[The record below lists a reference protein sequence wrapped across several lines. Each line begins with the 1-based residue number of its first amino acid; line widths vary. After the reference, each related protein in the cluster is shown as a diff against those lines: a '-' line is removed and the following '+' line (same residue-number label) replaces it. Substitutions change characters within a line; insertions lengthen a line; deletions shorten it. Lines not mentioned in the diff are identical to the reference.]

1 MGIRGLTSYCHA
13 NQADC
18 GDADVDLSGQTL
30 AVDLDSFLHYA
41 CEQVSKQFAP
51 FDASWVLLGGDQ
63 RALYLWVQDWMKK
76 FFRAKI
82 RLKFVRDPPGRL
94 NSIKDVTHE
103 KRADERA
110 EKSAIV
116 RDGIFAPAP
125 EVPETNAE
133 VDPTTIRVDES
144 SAAAK
149 IAVEA
154 HAVFPLARATV
165 VRCIQH
171 AGCSLITTSVEADE
185 ALGKMVRDGLAFA
198 VLSQDSDYLLMQ
210 NVSYIPFPNIIFKE
224 DETVTAFVYRATKV
238 ADCLGVAPTKLIEVA
253 LACGNDF
260 TPYLERHF
268 DFASLL
274 NLPSLRRANGHLG
287 VQASVEWLGSQF
299 GETNWLDDP
308 SFQLFLR
315 SNASALSYVYAIYSF
330 YGADD
335 QFLSRYPTA
344 NRLSCLPPAE
354 WKKAIKLLDK
364 QSYPNFALD
373 VLYCQERHLSARFA
387 ALESHPIAIEAN
399 CLVYHALGQTQPV
412 VEILADGSTRS
423 MTPRSS
429 DGKAPIPIHR
439 LLAVGKEARAAA
451 FQRNVVFLLAQ
462 HPALQSRLQA
472 WKGAKTHYE
481 LQVVANAMSL
491 LVPTLHERLHAYV
504 LPLLLTAAVCKTMQ
518 KHTTIVPL
526 ATVANAAEM
535 DASVVFRYWIDWQLH
550 HLKIFGLSPR
560 LNEHAFFSAGVFST
574 ILSLVTP
581 QVYSKNHVNAV
592 ARHFFGD
599 DATSLQLCSW
609 SYWMLAPLFEE
620 YQPPPLPLLAPKG
633 ALLPSVLAKRLRRP
647 KTTSSTAPS
656 TASLTT
662 QLEQLQLNPPM
673 PPPLPL
679 QPRAPLPPREPV
691 HIEKLIFTLP
701 VFAHKDELLNNVA
714 KNPLTIIQGET
725 GCGKSTSVPQFIL
738 DEDPTVNMYIT
749 QPRRVAAITLASTV
763 AKMRGEDVGNT
774 IGYRVGQFQRDSKAT
789 RITYATTGY
798 MLERIIHSPES
809 IAQVTHLVL
818 DEAHERS
825 MDMDLLLLM
834 IKTNWHL
841 WPNLKL
847 IIMSATMDAAI
858 FFKYF
863 KEGLPSPLAWKK
875 PLFVGSA
882 LYDVTAIYMDEVHK
896 HIPGI
901 AEIATLAKK
910 LTTQLAGWKKT
921 DLDPEIMGK
930 KITQVVPIQLD
941 LCVALALHITKT
953 VVDPSCILIFLPGI
967 SDIQYVHEQLEK
979 MRDIQLFVLHSELD
993 IEDQEKAFAP
1003 VDGKVK
1009 IILSTNIAESSV
1021 TIPDVTHIINSGME
1035 KQIMMPTTG
1044 HMEVLVRSW
1053 CSQASVK
1060 QRSGRAGRIRP
1071 GTAYH
1076 LFTKSFMNECMA
1088 AYTTPELLR
1097 KPLDK
1102 IVLQLKA
1109 QLAHIDTPTNLL
1121 KNAMSVPNLNNITG
1135 AYKVLHDMAAVTE
1148 ANETTTNAI
1157 TPFGVFCTNFPLD
1170 VRLCRLLMYGLSAYD
1185 LGMQHG
1191 LVDVIILASIL
1202 ASPDLH
1208 VAPSRFH
1215 ITSAGKYMAEMKHA
1229 LEGKLSLQKEE
1240 DDDQPLWSE
1249 PLAMWRL
1256 VTRCLA
1262 LKSKSAVQHLLRKH
1276 AIATR
1281 RFQTMCVL
1289 MGDVCLRFVRLAKR
1303 QDFAHSRALQPSVLR
1318 SVMALEKFCNKGF
1331 CPDWKHQHTPVP
1343 MLRLVLLLNYTD
1355 SLVAGSLPTPG
1366 AKAKKG
1372 SPKPKTGPVHAT
1384 LTIDEE
1390 SKWAKGVPR
1399 DDLLRTLGP
1408 ITRDAASEIHSLKVD
1423 AKSLTI
1429 LFATTTNNDE
1439 EDANP
1444 FNGLPFGLSLLHFM
1458 RDRSF
1463 PIDVSTLPLWEPS
1476 PGSFDSI
1483 RLRMPQRQ
1491 VVGCSLIAWKQLL
1504 SGIKVNCSGRNP
1516 MGLPFKYLNK
1526 DNTVH
1531 GIFSEQLLTG
1541 DGSMMLGGK
1550 CTLLPP
1556 AVDSYLAILMLLSA
1570 KRSVWFLMDKTGL
1583 LCVALKVDGH
1593 NYLLPEGVALPIRS
1607 VMATVNWIRKDLS
1620 HGLTKPLR
1628 SMNEPSTSLSGPE
1641 MDALFSTTK
1650 TKGKKWDWVQME
1662 LEAAYF
1668 EPFPQI
1674 MLDED

>member
-63 RALYLWVQDWMKK
+63 RALYVWVQDWMKK

-82 RLKFVRDPPGRL
+82 RLKFVRDPPGCL
-94 NSIKDVTHE
+94 NTIKDVTHE

-116 RDGIFAPAP
+116 RDGIFASPT
-125 EVPETNAE
+125 EVLESSAV

-149 IAVEA
+149 IAVET

-210 NVSYIPFPNIIFKE
+210 NVSYIPFPNVTFGD

-268 DFASLL
+268 DFATLV
-274 NLPSLRRANGHLG
+274 NLPSLRRVNGFLG
-287 VQASVEWLGSQF
+287 VQASVEWLASQF

-308 SFQLFLR
+308 SFQLFLKG
-315 SNASALSYVYAIYSF
+315 NASALSYVYAVYSF
-330 YGADD
+330 YGAED
-335 QFLSRYPTA
+335 QLLSRYPAAT
-344 NRLSCLPPAE
+344 RLSCLPPAE

-364 QSYPNFALD
+364 QMYPNFALD
-373 VLYCQERHLSARFA
+373 VLYCQERYLSARLD
-387 ALESHPIAIEAN
+387 ALESHPIAMDAN
-399 CLVYHALGQTQPV
+399 CLIYHTLGQTQPV
-412 VEILADGSTRS
+412 IEFLANGSSRS
-423 MTPRSS
+423 VTPLSS

-439 LLAVGKEARAAA
+439 LLATGKETRATA
-451 FQRNVVFLLAQ
+451 FQRNVVFLLEK
-462 HPALQSRLQA
+462 HPALQARLQA
-472 WKGAKTHYE
+472 WKGAKTHFE
-481 LQVVANAMSL
+481 LQVVANAISL
-491 LVPTLHERLHAYV
+491 LVPTLSERLHTYV

-518 KHTTIVPL
+518 KHATIVPL
-526 ATVANAAEM
+526 VGVANAAEM
-535 DASVVFRYWIDWQLH
+535 EASVVYRYWIDWQLH
-550 HLKIFGLSPR
+550 HLKILGLSPR

-599 DATSLQLCSW
+599 DVTSLQLCSW

-647 KTTSSTAPS
+647 KTTTTSAPPS

-662 QLEQLQLNPPM
+662 QLEQMQLNPPPLPM
-673 PPPLPL
+673 PP
-679 QPRAPLPPREPV
+679 REPLPPREPV

-701 VFAHKDELLNNVA
+701 VFAHKDELLNNVG

-763 AKMRGEDVGNT
+763 AKMRGEEVGNT

-863 KEGLPSPLAWKK
+863 KDGLPSPLAWKK

-896 HIPGI
+896 HISGV
-901 AEIATLAKK
+901 AEITALAKK
-910 LTTQLAGWKKT
+910 LTTQLAGWKKS

-930 KITQVVPIQLD
+930 KITQVVSMQLD

-1003 VDGKVK
+1003 VEGKVK

-1021 TIPDVTHIINSGME
+1021 TIPD
-1035 KQIMMPTTG
+1035 QIMMPTTG

-1135 AYKVLHDMAAVTE
+1135 AYKVLHEMAAVTE

-1170 VRLCRLLMYGLSAYD
+1170 VRLCRLLMFGLSAYD

-1229 LEGKLSLQKEE
+1229 LEMDES
-1240 DDDQPLWSE
+1240 DDQPLWSE

-1256 VTRCLA
+1256 VTRCLK
-1262 LKSKSAVQHLLRKH
+1262 LKSKGAVMHLLRKH

-1331 CPDWKHQHTPVP
+1331 CPDWKHEHTPVP

-1355 SLVAGSLPTPG
+1355 SLVAGTLPQPG
-1366 AKAKKG
+1366 AKANKKG
-1372 SPKPKTGPVHAT
+1372 LPRTNQEPVHAT
-1384 LTIDEE
+1384 LTLDEE
-1390 SKWAKGVPR
+1390 SKWVKGVPL
-1399 DDLLRTLGP
+1399 DDLVRTLAP
-1408 ITRDAASEIHSLKVD
+1408 IARDAASEIHSLKVD
-1423 AKSLTI
+1423 QKSLTI
-1429 LFATTTNNDE
+1429 LFAKTTTTTNDDDDDDNVDV
-1439 EDANP
+1439 AP
-1444 FNGLPFGLSLLHFM
+1444 SFNGLPFGLSLLHFM

-1476 PGSFDSI
+1476 SGSIDSI
-1483 RLRMPQRQ
+1483 RLRMPPRQ
-1491 VVGCSLIAWKQLL
+1491 VAGCSLIAWKQLK

-1526 DNTVH
+1526 DNQVH

-1607 VMATVNWIRKDLS
+1607 VMATVNQIRKDLS

-1628 SMNEPSTSLSGPE
+1628 SLNEPSSSLSGPE
-1641 MDALFSTTK
+1641 MDALFSTAK
-1650 TKGKKWDWVQME
+1650 AKGKKWDWVQME